1 MSSESDLD
9 EIRRRRVLELRRQ
22 ITEEQ
27 AKVQEQEKN
36 ESRKQGVLRQILT
49 MEARQRL
56 HRIKL
61 VKPEFAAQLE
71 LQLIQVAQSGRVKLP
86 LNDEQLKGL
95 LVQLLPSKR
104 ETRFRRI

>member
-1 MSSESDLD
+1 MSSDSELD
-9 EIRRRRVLELRRQ
+9 EIRQRRLLELQRR
-22 ITEEQ
+22 ISEEQ
-27 AKVQEQEKN
+27 AKAQEQEQV
-36 ESRKQGVLRQILT
+36 ESRKQGLLRQILT

-86 LNDEQLKGL
+86 INDEQLRGL
-95 LVQLLPSKR
+95 LAQLLPTKR
-104 ETRFRRI
+104 EKRFRRV

>member
-1 MSSESDLD
+1 MSSNSDLD

-22 ITEEQ
+22 ISEEQ
-27 AKVQEQEKN
+27 AKTQEHEKI
-36 ESRKQGVLRQILT
+36 ESQRQGVLRQILT

-86 LNDEQLKGL
+86 VNDEQLRGL
-95 LVQLLPSKR
+95 LSQLIPSKR
-104 ETRFRRI
+104 EMKFRRI